1 MRQTCIWTIILGMVL
16 WTACSS
22 PDAVEADSNATSV
35 TSTATTTTNEASNTT
50 TTPQNAKKTPDSGPG
65 SGAST
70 WAGVETTDVQLS
82 DPYAFVE
89 NKPVTEDASNDESSV
104 DNTTS
109 NTKEVEMNAQENT
122 SNLAD
127 AETTSN
133 KSETNLPAST
143 DVVWLTDFDAAK
155 AQAKREGK
163 VLFLFFTGSDWCGWC
178 MRLQKEVLTQ
188 PEFAAWANE
197 KAVLVDLDFPRNV
210 AQSDELKQQNQ
221 ALAKQYNIGGYPTV
235 VLTTADGTVI
245 AQTGYREGGAAAYV
259 EFLRTLVP

>member
-1 MRQTCIWTIILGMVL
+1 MRQTCIWTIIFWMVL

-22 PDAVEADSNATSV
+22 PDAAETDSDATPV
-35 TSTATTTTNEASNTT
+35 TSTATTTTNETNTT

-82 DPYAFVE
+82 DPYAFIE
-89 NKPVTEDASNDESSV
+89 NKPVAENASNDESSV

-109 NTKEVEMNAQENT
+109 NTKGTDMNAPENT
-122 SNLAD
+122 PNLAD
-127 AETTSN
+127 TETVSN
-133 KSETNLPAST
+133 KSEPNLPAST
-143 DVVWLTDFDAAK
+143 DAVWLTDFDAAK

-178 MRLQKEVLTQ
+178 VRLQKEVLTQ
-188 PEFAAWANE
+188 PEFATWANE
-197 KAVLVDLDFPRNV
+197 NAVLVDLDFPRNV

-221 ALAKQYNIGGYPTV
+221 ALARQYNIGGYPTI

-245 AQTGYREGGAAAYV
+245 AQTGYREGGAATYV